1 MDLIPKN
8 HLAFVVKKNQLW
20 ICGTTCGLQSRTDLN
35 LIKVNEIK
43 DKTYT
48 ISFALEQNRTRRGH
62 TLATGSTCSTLL
74 RTPGADLKR
83 DVIEAIDM

>member
-1 MDLIPKN
+1 M
-8 HLAFVVKKNQLW
+8 VKKNQFVEPLVVYNLGH
-20 ICGTTCGLQSRTDLN
+20 ILD

-48 ISFALEQNRTRRGH
+48 ISFALEQNLTRRGPI
-62 TLATGSTCSTLL
+62 LAMGVHCSTLL

>member
-1 MDLIPKN
+1 VEPL
-8 HLAFVVKKNQLW
+8 VVYNLGQIL
-20 ICGTTCGLQSRTDLN
+20 D

-48 ISFALEQNRTRRGH
+48 ISFALEQNLTRRGPI
-62 TLATGSTCSTLL
+62 LAMGVHCSTLL

-83 DVIEAIDM
+83 DVIEAIDMWARA

>member
-8 HLAFVVKKNQLW
+8 HLAFVVMKNQLW
-20 ICGTTCGLQSRTDLN
+20 ICGLQSRKDLN

-43 DKTYT
+43 DQLTQFPLHQNKTGPEGG
-48 ISFALEQNRTRRGH
+48 IHWQLGVHVLPF
-62 TLATGSTCSTLL
+62 L

-83 DVIEAIDM
+83 DVIEAIGM

>member
-1 MDLIPKN
+1 M
-8 HLAFVVKKNQLW
+8 VKKNQFVEPLVVYNLGH
-20 ICGTTCGLQSRTDLN
+20 ILD

-48 ISFALEQNRTRRGH
+48 ISFALEQTWTRRGPI
-62 TLATGSTCSTLL
+62 LAMGVHCSTLL

>member
-43 DKTYT
+43 DQLTQ
-48 ISFALEQNRTRRGH
+48 FPLH
-62 TLATGSTCSTLL
+62 
-74 RTPGADLKR
+74 
-83 DVIEAIDM
+83 

>member
-1 MDLIPKN
+1 
-8 HLAFVVKKNQLW
+8 LW
-20 ICGTTCGLQSRTDLN
+20 LRRTNCGTTCGLQSRTDLD

-48 ISFALEQNRTRRGH
+48 ISFALEQNLTRRGLI
-62 TLATGSTCSTLL
+62 LAMGVHCSTLL

-83 DVIEAIDM
+83 VVIEARTCEPKLKVL

>member
-1 MDLIPKN
+1 MVYNLGQILD
-8 HLAFVVKKNQLW
+8 
-20 ICGTTCGLQSRTDLN
+20 

-48 ISFALEQNRTRRGH
+48 ISFALEQNLTRRGPI
-62 TLATGSTCSTLL
+62 LAMGVHCSTLL